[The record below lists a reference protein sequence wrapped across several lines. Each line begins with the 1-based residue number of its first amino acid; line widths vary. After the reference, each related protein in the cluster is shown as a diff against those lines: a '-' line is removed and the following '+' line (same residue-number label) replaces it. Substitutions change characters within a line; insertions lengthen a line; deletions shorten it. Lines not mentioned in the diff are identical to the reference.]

1 MVFDWLKKKLHVEP
15 EKETE
20 EQHVHALVL
29 SGGGTRSVYQVGA
42 IKALYEHY
50 GENLPYKIIIGS
62 SMGAVNGVILSA
74 ALRRGPQEAIDLL
87 RQVWLERTFE
97 NTFGGSLSITLLRS
111 LRIAFMQYLQP
122 GPTSTKASIFDPTPL
137 RQRIDEI
144 LFDCGGASVES
155 HPLNLR
161 TIGVMTT
168 VEGDTRK
175 GLLIANVSQQAK
187 EELLMQGAHFDIHE
201 VNHLSSS
208 HAFASA
214 ALPAVLPPVEI
225 TLAEKKVRLVDGGIS
240 DNIPVDAAV
249 RYGAN
254 HVTLLDT
261 SGKRWWHDHYKRS
274 HDTAEAWEPPAE
286 EGAFCLTPLFMR
298 ELFNQTAFGPILKQ
312 SMGSSTRDYI
322 RALGPTWPIYK
333 LIQNRMGEKVALE
346 IMTYAVIHPEYIK
359 ALLEIGY
366 KETKETLSTELGKT

>member
-1 MVFDWLKKKLHVEP
+1 MVFDWLKKKLQIES
-15 EKETE
+15 EQEQG
-20 EQHVHALVL
+20 QHVHALVL

-42 IKALYEHY
+42 IQALYEHY
-50 GENLPYKIIIGS
+50 GNNLPYQIIIGS

-74 ALRRGPQEAIDLL
+74 ALRRGPEEAIDLL

-111 LRIAFMQYLQP
+111 LRIAFMQYLTP
-122 GPTSTKASIFDPTPL
+122 GPTSTSASIFDPTPL

-144 LFDCGGASVES
+144 LFDCGGASVED

-168 VEGDTRK
+168 IDGDRRR

-187 EELLMQGAHFDIHE
+187 EELLMQGAQFDIHE

-261 SGKRWWHDHYKRS
+261 SGKRWWHDHYQRP
-274 HDTAEAWEPPAE
+274 HDTAETWEPVAE
-286 EGAFCLTPLFMR
+286 EGAFCLTPLFMK
-298 ELFNQTAFGPILKQ
+298 ELFNKTAFGPVLKQ

-333 LIQNRMGEKVALE
+333 LIQKKMGETVALE
-346 IMTYAVIHPEYIK
+346 IMTYAAIHPAYVT
-359 ALLEIGY
+359 ALLELGY
-366 KETKETLSTELGKT
+366 NETKDRLTSDLEKP